1 MKRSWYFLIFLCI
14 ASLGVAS
21 SARWHV
27 IKSIERGSLSGGAL
41 LKSVTLR
48 EISTVEKE
56 RETIVTAVVFKESAY
71 QLQVIDNPLR
81 DKKLA
86 QVMSEQHFLAG
97 VNGAYFHPDGKPLGL
112 MISQGKIVHV
122 QETARLLSGF
132 VVMEGEKLQLLRVG
146 ETMPTGVTGVLQAGP
161 FLIDHQAPVAG
172 LEATRIA
179 RRTFVATD
187 GHGLWMIGVISPVT
201 LAKAARILLAAAP
214 QFFPTHPIKRALN
227 LDGGSSSALWVD
239 LALEPFSQ
247 SEMGT
252 VRNFVGMKCI
262 QAKSRMTSNEFK

>member
-21 SARWHV
+21 SERWHV
-27 IKSIERGSLSGGAL
+27 IKSRERGSLPGGAL
-41 LKSVTLR
+41 LRSVTLR

-56 RETIVTAVVFKESAY
+56 REAVVTAIVFQERTY
-71 QLQVIDNPLR
+71 QLQVIDNPPR

-112 MISQGKIVHV
+112 MISQGKVVHA

-132 VVMEGEKLQLLRVG
+132 VVVAGEKLQLLRVG
-146 ETMPTGVTGVLQAGP
+146 ESMPTGATEVLQAGP
-161 FLIDHQAPVAG
+161 FLIDHKAPVAG
-172 LEATRIA
+172 LEGTRIA

-201 LAKAARILLAAAP
+201 LAKAARVLLAAAP
-214 QFFPTHPIKRALN
+214 QFFSTHPIQRALN
-227 LDGGSSSALWVD
+227 FDGGSSSALWAD
-239 LALEPFSQ
+239 LVPEPFSQ
-247 SEMGT
+247 SEMGV
-252 VRNFVGMKCI
+252 VRNFLGMKL
-262 QAKSRMTSNEFK
+262 K

>member
-1 MKRSWYFLIFLCI
+1 MRRSWYFLIFLCI

-27 IKSIERGSLSGGAL
+27 IKSRERGPLPGGAL
-41 LKSVTLR
+41 LRSVTLR
-48 EISTVEKE
+48 EISTGEKE
-56 RETIVTAVVFKESAY
+56 GEVVVTAIVFQERTY
-71 QLQVIDNPLR
+71 QLQVIDNPAR
-81 DKKLA
+81 DKALA
-86 QVMSEQHFLAG
+86 QVMREQHFLAG

-112 MISQGKIVHV
+112 VISQGKIVHT

-132 VVMEGEKLQLLRVG
+132 VVMAGEKPQLLRVG
-146 ETMPTGVTGVLQAGP
+146 ERMPVETTEALQAGP
-161 FLIDHQAPVAG
+161 FLIDRGSPVAG
-172 LEATRIA
+172 LEATRMA

-214 QFFPTHPIKRALN
+214 RFFPIHSIQRALN
-227 LDGGSSSALWVD
+227 LDGGSSSALWAD
-239 LALEPFSQ
+239 LAPEPFSQ

-252 VRNFVGMKCI
+252 VRNFVGIKMK
-262 QAKSRMTSNEFK
+262 

>member
-14 ASLGVAS
+14 ASLGVTS

-27 IKSIERGSLSGGAL
+27 IKSKERGFLPGGAL

-48 EISTVEKE
+48 EISAVEKE
-56 RETIVTAVVFKESAY
+56 RSAIVTAIVFKESAY
-71 QLQVIDNPLR
+71 QLQVIDNPAR
-81 DKKLA
+81 DKTLA
-86 QVMSEQHFLAG
+86 QMMREQHFLAG

-112 MISQGKIVHV
+112 VISQGKVVHV
-122 QETARLLSGF
+122 QEAAPRLLSGF
-132 VVMEGEKLQLLRVG
+132 VVEVEDKLQLLHVG
-146 ETMPTGVTGVLQAGP
+146 EKIPAGATEVLQAGP
-161 FLIDHQAPVAG
+161 FLIDHKGAVAG
-172 LEATRIA
+172 LEATRMA

-201 LAKAARILLAAAP
+201 LANAARVLLAAAP
-214 QFFPTHPIKRALN
+214 RFFPTHPIQRALN

-239 LALEPFSQ
+239 LSPEPFSQ

-252 VRNFVGMKCI
+252 VRNFLGMK
-262 QAKSRMTSNEFK
+262 QK

>member
-1 MKRSWYFLIFLCI
+1 MRRSWYFLVFLCI

-27 IKSIERGSLSGGAL
+27 IKSRERGSLPGGAL
-41 LKSVTLR
+41 LRSVTLR

-56 RETIVTAVVFKESAY
+56 REAVITAVVFQDRTY
-71 QLQVIDNPLR
+71 QLQVMDNPAR
-81 DKKLA
+81 DQTLA
-86 QVMSEQHFLAG
+86 QVMREQHFLAG
-97 VNGAYFHPDGKPLGL
+97 VNGGYFHPDGKPLGL
-112 MISQGKIVHV
+112 LISQGKIVHA

-132 VVMEGEKLQLLRVG
+132 VVMAGEKLQLLRVG
-146 ETMPTGVTGVLQAGP
+146 ESLPVGATEALQAGP
-161 FLIDHQAPVAG
+161 FLIDRQAPVVG

-201 LAKAARILLAAAP
+201 LAKAARVLLAAAP
-214 QFFPTHPIKRALN
+214 RFFPTHPIQRALN

-239 LALEPFSQ
+239 LASQPFSQ

-252 VRNFVGMKCI
+252 VRNFVGIKMK
-262 QAKSRMTSNEFK
+262 